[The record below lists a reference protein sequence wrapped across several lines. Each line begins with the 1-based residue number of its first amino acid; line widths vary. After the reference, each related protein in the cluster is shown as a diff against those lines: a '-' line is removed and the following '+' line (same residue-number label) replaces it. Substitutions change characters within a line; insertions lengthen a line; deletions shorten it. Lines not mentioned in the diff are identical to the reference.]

1 MLRAGLLWLSEQ
13 PRISR
18 FVRRNRL
25 AGRLAG
31 RFVAGE
37 TVDQALAALRDL
49 NAAHISATVDLL
61 GESVRRPEEARAARD
76 TYLQLLDR
84 IHAASADANVSV
96 KLTQMGLD
104 IDEALCVETL
114 RAILQRAREHGSFVR
129 IDMEGSPYTQ
139 KTLDL
144 FTRTVFPEFGQTAG
158 VVLQSYLRRTAA
170 DVEAMILLGARV
182 RLCKGAYKEPATI
195 AFPDKRDVDANYIA
209 CLERLLDRGSYPA
222 IATHDERIIT
232 HARAYA
238 RGRGVDPSRFEFQM
252 LHGVRRDL
260 QQELRR
266 AGYRVRVYVPFGS
279 HWYPYLMR
287 RLAERPANIGFM
299 LGNIFR
305 ESLRRR

>member
-18 FVRRNRL
+18 FVRSNRL
-25 AGRLAG
+25 AGRLAA

-37 TVDQALAALRDL
+37 TVDRALAALRDL
-49 NAAHISATVDLL
+49 NAARISATLDLL
-61 GESVRRPEEARAARD
+61 GESVTRPEEARAARD

-104 IDEALCVETL
+104 IDPALCVDNL
-114 RAILQRAREHGSFVR
+114 RAILQRARQYGSFVR
-129 IDMEGSPYTQ
+129 IDMEGSAYTQ

-144 FTRTVFPEFGQTAG
+144 FTRSVFPEFGDTSG
-158 VVLQSYLRRTAA
+158 VVLQSYLRRTAE

-182 RLCKGAYKEPATI
+182 RLCKGAYKEAAAI

-209 CLERLLDRGSYPA
+209 CLERLLDRGNHPA

-232 HARAYA
+232 HAKAYA
-238 RGRGVDPSRFEFQM
+238 RGRGLDPSRFEFQM
-252 LHGVRRDL
+252 LYGVRRDL

-299 LGNIFR
+299 LGNVLR

>member
-18 FVRRNRL
+18 FVRSNRL
-25 AGRLAG
+25 AGRLAA

-37 TVDQALAALRDL
+37 TVDRALAALRDL
-49 NAAHISATVDLL
+49 NAARISATLDLL
-61 GESVRRPEEARAARD
+61 GESVTRPEEARAARD

-104 IDEALCVETL
+104 IDPALCVDNL

-129 IDMEGSPYTQ
+129 IDMEGSAYTQ

-144 FTRTVFPEFGQTAG
+144 FTRSVFPEFGDTSG
-158 VVLQSYLRRTAA
+158 VVLQSYLRRTAE

-182 RLCKGAYKEPATI
+182 RLCKGAYKEAAAI

-209 CLERLLDRGSYPA
+209 CLERLLDRGNHPA

-232 HARAYA
+232 HAKAYA
-238 RGRGVDPSRFEFQM
+238 RGRGLDPSRFEFQM
-252 LHGVRRDL
+252 LYGVRRDL

-299 LGNIFR
+299 LGNVLR

>member
-1 MLRAGLLWLSEQ
+1 MLRVSLLWLSEQ

-25 AGRLAG
+25 AGRFAA

-37 TVDQALAALRDL
+37 TVDDALAALRDL
-49 NAAHISATVDLL
+49 NAANISATLDLL
-61 GESVRRPEEARAARD
+61 GESVGRPEEARVARD
-76 TYLQLLDR
+76 IYLQLLDR
-84 IHAASADANVSV
+84 IHAVSANANVSV

-104 IDEALCVETL
+104 IDEALCVENV
-114 RAILQRAREHGSFVR
+114 RAILQRAKQHGSFVR
-129 IDMEGSPYTQ
+129 LDMEGSTYTQ

-144 FTRTVFPEFGQTAG
+144 FTRTVFPEFGPSAG

-170 DVEAMILLGARV
+170 DVEAMIQLGARV

-209 CLERLLDRGSYPA
+209 CLERLLDLGNYPA
-222 IATHDERIIT
+222 IATHDERIIL

-260 QQELRR
+260 QQELQR

-299 LGNIFR
+299 LGNILR

>member
-1 MLRAGLLWLSEQ
+1 MLRASLLWLSEQ

-25 AGRLAG
+25 AGRFAA

-37 TVDQALAALRDL
+37 TVDHALAALRDL
-49 NAAHISATVDLL
+49 NAAHISATLDLL
-61 GESVRRPEEARAARD
+61 GESVRRPEEAWAARD

-104 IDEALCVETL
+104 IDETLCVENL
-114 RAILQRAREHGSFVR
+114 RAILQRARQHGSFVR

-144 FTRTVFPEFGQTAG
+144 FTRTVFPEFGPSAG

-209 CLERLLDRGSYPA
+209 CLERLLDRGNYPA

-260 QQELRR
+260 QQDLQR

-299 LGNIFR
+299 LGNIVR

>member
-1 MLRAGLLWLSEQ
+1 MLRASLLWLSEQ

-25 AGRLAG
+25 AGRFAA

-37 TVDQALAALRDL
+37 TVDSALAALRDL
-49 NAAHISATVDLL
+49 NAANISATLDLL
-61 GESVRRPEEARAARD
+61 GESVGRPEEARVARD

-84 IHAASADANVSV
+84 IHAASANANVSV

-104 IDEALCVETL
+104 IDEALCVENL
-114 RAILQRAREHGSFVR
+114 RAILQRARQHGSFVR
-129 IDMEGSPYTQ
+129 LDMEGSAYTQ

-144 FTRTVFPEFGQTAG
+144 FTRTVFPEFGQTSG

-209 CLERLLDRGSYPA
+209 CLERLLDRGTYPA

-252 LHGVRRDL
+252 LYGVRRDL
-260 QQELRR
+260 QQELQR

>member
-1 MLRAGLLWLSEQ
+1 MLRASLLWLSEQ

-25 AGRLAG
+25 AGRFAA

-37 TVDQALAALRDL
+37 TVDSALAALRDL
-49 NAAHISATVDLL
+49 NAANISATLDLL
-61 GESVRRPEEARAARD
+61 GESVGRPEEARAARD

-84 IHAASADANVSV
+84 IHTASANANVSV

-104 IDEALCVETL
+104 IDEALCVDNL
-114 RAILQRAREHGSFVR
+114 RAILQRARQHGSFVR
-129 IDMEGSPYTQ
+129 LDMEGSAYTQ

-144 FTRTVFPEFGQTAG
+144 FTRTVFPEFGSSSG

-209 CLERLLDRGSYPA
+209 CLERLLDRGTYPA

-260 QQELRR
+260 QQELQR

>member
-1 MLRAGLLWLSEQ
+1 MLRASLLWLSEQ

-25 AGRLAG
+25 AGRFAA

-37 TVDQALAALRDL
+37 TVDSALAALRDL
-49 NAAHISATVDLL
+49 NAANISATLDLL
-61 GESVRRPEEARAARD
+61 GESVGRPEEALAARD

-84 IHAASADANVSV
+84 IHAVSANANVSV

-104 IDEALCVETL
+104 IDEALCVENL
-114 RAILQRAREHGSFVR
+114 RAILQRAKQHGSFVR
-129 IDMEGSPYTQ
+129 LDMEGSAYTQ

-144 FTRTVFPEFGQTAG
+144 FTRTVFPEFGQTSG

-209 CLERLLDRGSYPA
+209 CLERLLDRGTYPA

-260 QQELRR
+260 QQELQR